1 MRRLG
6 VICIHR
12 QNSWWMESGEEMWRG
27 GSEPSLRWAAILSDP
42 CKHRH
47 SSCSRLEGSRHPGT
61 RSNAG
66 ACSLTRAIAPSRRTR
81 DSAPLSTS
89 LSNRLVHLR
98 EGLPRLY
105 KPVLEEL
112 RELVCWAYLF
122 LGVLSPR
129 LSLLC
134 ASRCAP
140 SKARFLCSQVS
151 RVNFNSVAQG
161 DYYQRC
167 QRGSGAWFPPTTTP
181 GLWR

>member
-1 MRRLG
+1 MLFRSSIDGCSQRRKGPIVRRLG

-27 GSEPSLRWAAILSDP
+27 GSEPSLRWAAILSVP

-66 ACSLTRAIAPSRRTR
+66 ACSLTRAIAPSRKTR

-98 EGLPRLY
+98 GGLPRLY

-122 LGVLSPR
+122 LGVLTA
-129 LSLLC
+129 L
-134 ASRCAP
+134 
-140 SKARFLCSQVS
+140 
-151 RVNFNSVAQG
+151 
-161 DYYQRC
+161 
-167 QRGSGAWFPPTTTP
+167 WFPTTTIR
-181 GLWR
+181 WDSHDKTH